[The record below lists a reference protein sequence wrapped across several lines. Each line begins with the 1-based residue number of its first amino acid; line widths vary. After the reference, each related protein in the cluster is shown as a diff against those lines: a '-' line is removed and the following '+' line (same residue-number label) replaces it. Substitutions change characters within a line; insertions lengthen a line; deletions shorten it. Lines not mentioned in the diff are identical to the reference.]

1 MKKVIS
7 LLIIGVVLVVQ
18 AALLYAATSVFSLT
32 ATISGITGSSIS
44 AQTVTP
50 PPPGTTGTTVWA
62 PVTGTALSFDPLT
75 LQTYTVSGVTYQ
87 AFAPNHY
94 FAIDIAGTGGAGT
107 PSTTLNYVEGTS
119 PTGSTSDQKL
129 GNRANITYRA
139 LKYNPTGAPTEY
151 VITSHMGGLLRN
163 VINETITPAQVT
175 GTTGS
180 WLRVYLGL
188 NNGQT
193 SGQTPFSPADP
204 AGVYTGQL
212 TITSTP

>member
-1 MKKVIS
+1 MRKVIS
-7 LLIIGVVLVVQ
+7 LLVIGVVLVVQ
-18 AALLYAATSVFSLT
+18 AALLYAATSTFSLT

-50 PPPGTTGTTVWA
+50 GTTTTVWA

-75 LQTYTVSGVTYQ
+75 LQTYTVGGVQYQ

-94 FAIDIAGTGGAGT
+94 FAIDVAGTGGAGT
-107 PSTTLNYVEGTS
+107 PSTNLNYVEGAS
-119 PTGSTSDQKL
+119 PSGSTSDQKL
-129 GNRANITYRA
+129 GNRANVTFRS
-139 LKYNPTGAPTEY
+139 LKYNPGAAPTEY
-151 VITSHMGGLLRN
+151 VISTHTGGLLKN

-175 GTTGS
+175 SAGGT

-188 NNGQT
+188 NNGQVT
-193 SGQTPFSPADP
+193 GQTPFSPADP
-204 AGVYTGQL
+204 AGPYTGQL